1 MKLCNMKA
9 RKRQAKVGAPDL
21 FDWSREAELL
31 THPVVRAVVCQ
42 AKVSPALALT
52 IAELSG
58 LMRGRP

>member
-1 MKLCNMKA
+1 MNLCNMKIP
-9 RKRQAKVGAPDL
+9 KRQAKAGAPDL

-31 THPVVRAVVCQ
+31 THPAVRAVVSQ